1 MGDYPRWPRRYS
13 HPVKPL
19 HTRLRRSP
27 RSDGVGIGFTAALSP
42 ERNDS
47 TTIHFVTSVYKRLKM
62 ARWGGGGGGGT
73 FFSVLTI
80 LFLNGKMPAELRV
93 NGSNSG
99 FEKTIARA
107 TSMRPLHT
115 EGRCTGCVTAKAL
128 SKHYPQHVAQHRNV
142 LLLSHVSTLPYT
154 FQRRRWGEGR
164 GALISC
170 DEMQVEVTQ

>member
-42 ERNDS
+42 ERNDR
-47 TTIHFVTSVYKRLKM
+47 TTIHFVTSVHKRLKM
-62 ARWGGGGGGGT
+62 EGGGGGGAL
-73 FFSVLTI
+73 FSVLTI
-80 LFLNGKMPAELRV
+80 LSLNGKMPAQLRV

-99 FEKTIARA
+99 FEETIARA

-115 EGRCTGCVTAKAL
+115 EGRCTGCVTAKAQ
-128 SKHYPQHVAQHRNV
+128 SKHYPLHVAQHRNV

-154 FQRRRWGEGR
+154 FQRRRGGGGGGGSYLLR
-164 GALISC
+164 
-170 DEMQVEVTQ
+170 